1 MRLPNGK
8 IFMNEVKEK
17 YCIAITD
24 NPQAD
29 EIEYYFKIYNAEKL
43 IYINGE
49 IKKEYY
55 SKGGNGFEV
64 EVSREERA

>member
-17 YCIAITD
+17 CCIAITD
-24 NPQAD
+24 SPQAD

-49 IKKEYY
+49 IKKEYL
-55 SKGGNGFEV
+55 KGEKKCKGL
-64 EVSREERA
+64 